1 MTTALEAFRWLLF
14 GQGTLSWPLVIANA
28 AVTVLLVF
36 GGVLLFSRAE
46 KTSMD
51 TV

>member
-1 MTTALEAFRWLLF
+1 V
-14 GQGTLSWPLVIANA
+14 LSNA
-28 AVTVLLVF
+28 AVAAILLL